1 MPLRYVRDLN
11 PEEWELL
18 VKRLKEGP
26 TPEQRQFVQEC
37 IERFRPSNK
46 QED

>member
-1 MPLRYVRDLN
+1 MALRYVKDLN
-11 PEEWELL
+11 PEQWAFL
-18 VKRLKEGP
+18 VKCLKEGP